1 MLREQV
7 KNKRFSISLDILLCK
22 LRVKYRIYH
31 LYTDCKFH
39 FVYIYVYLYIYC
51 FTSTLRYSPI
61 SFDPFMNRTFTQDEA
76 SAHIM
81 PLLQSVRLKLGFA
94 NKHVSP
100 HVGVLKFPN
109 LSLIITV
116 KRQYSFNQDR
126 MSLLS
131 VAISIKTKAPFS
143 LATNCSKVL

>member
-81 PLLQSVRLKLGFA
+81 PLL
-94 NKHVSP
+94 
-100 HVGVLKFPN
+100 
-109 LSLIITV
+109 
-116 KRQYSFNQDR
+116 
-126 MSLLS
+126 
-131 VAISIKTKAPFS
+131 
-143 LATNCSKVL
+143 